1 MIDQSLIAVMP
12 NKHLRLV
19 YTTNFRGGKLKVLKE
34 ALSTDPKK
42 KFRLVKNLSKGG
54 VKDVVIFAT
63 DQDDPSW
70 TNEESREVTDKR
82 HIRWRYGDQFT

>member
-1 MIDQSLIAVMP
+1 M
-12 NKHLRLV
+12 
-19 YTTNFRGGKLKVLKE
+19 LKE

-54 VKDVVIFAT
+54 VNDVVIFAT

-70 TNEESREVTDKR
+70 TNEEFREVTDKP

>member
-1 MIDQSLIAVMP
+1 M
-12 NKHLRLV
+12 
-19 YTTNFRGGKLKVLKE
+19 LKE

-63 DQDDPSW
+63 YQDDPSC
-70 TNEESREVTDKR
+70 TNEEFREVNHKP